1 MRIAPF
7 FFALSLFCVSILP
20 QGWPMQSLPRVHA
33 PAEFAEKQS
42 ASQTLSD
49 GVQMMSQADI
59 VVVPMDV
66 AVANRAELASL
77 RDRILE
83 AEADLTK
90 LTCRTCRSPG
100 VCPATVADEGASGLC
115 GATGPRRW
123 QEPDGDPGPKASQY
137 HRGPSD
143 VPGLPD
149 EWHRGMTR
157 FVDSP
162 AGPVVRGSTADLA

>member
-7 FFALSLFCVSILP
+7 FLALSLFCVSILP

-83 AEADLTK
+83 AEADVTK
-90 LTCRTCRSPG
+90 L
-100 VCPATVADEGASGLC
+100 D
-115 GATGPRRW
+115 
-123 QEPDGDPGPKASQY
+123 
-137 HRGPSD
+137 PSD
-143 VPGLPD
+143 LP
-149 EWHRGMTR
+149 
-157 FVDSP
+157 F
-162 AGPVVRGSTADLA
+162 AGSLPSDGC